1 MKWHCKNF
9 KWNKCWSTKEPKAV
23 SPRFTF
29 SAQKCI
35 FEEAR
40 SLERGDSS
48 FLKLHSFPHHR
59 FYDSDNAYPQNLP
72 AQVLFQNAEFIK
84 GMEPINLLLCTI
96 WWRTKVTSGQEL
108 EFQELHVWMNQWLTP
123 STHALEPSLATV
135 LGNRRTENTTP
146 APTLELMPHS
156 QFSQWGPSQPPWHS
170 QW

>member
-1 MKWHCKNF
+1 MEIIYISVIFLKNKTFLTISLVSIIIKWLFNVNDSLTKWKQGLMKWHCRNF

-35 FEEAR
+35 FEEAW

-96 WWRTKVTSGQEL
+96 WWRIKVTSGQEL
-108 EFQELHVWMNQWLTP
+108 EFQEFQ
-123 STHALEPSLATV
+123 
-135 LGNRRTENTTP
+135 
-146 APTLELMPHS
+146 
-156 QFSQWGPSQPPWHS
+156 
-170 QW
+170 